1 VVYLTFGS
9 VLNGANSCAV
19 GYQPGNN
26 QLFLFN
32 DAATATATLGEGLG
46 GSVSNSQCTLSG
58 GNTAA
63 SMAGTGL
70 TVPFTITFKN
80 TFTGSKTI
88 FGLAQT
94 YDGTQSAMTTLGSW
108 TPQ

>member
-1 VVYLTFGS
+1 
-9 VLNGANSCAV
+9 
-19 GYQPGNN
+19 
-26 QLFLFN
+26 
-32 DAATATATLGEGLG
+32 
-46 GSVSNSQCTLSG
+46 
-58 GNTAA
+58 
-63 SMAGTGL
+63 MAGTGL